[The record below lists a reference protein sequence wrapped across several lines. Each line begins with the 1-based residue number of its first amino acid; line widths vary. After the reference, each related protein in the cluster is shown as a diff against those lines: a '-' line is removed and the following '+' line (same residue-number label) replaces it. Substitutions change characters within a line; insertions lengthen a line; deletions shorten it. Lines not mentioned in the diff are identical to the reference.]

1 MLPEMPRAGSLP
13 TMTRTVYAGATIVD
27 GTGAAP
33 APADLAVEDG
43 LIVEIG
49 PGLDGDDRVDLA
61 GRAVLP
67 GLFDCHTHVAFSDAD
82 TMHYLQTPYS
92 YHYYEA
98 LHNLEATLRIGITTI
113 RDAGGADL
121 GIKQAVADGLIRG
134 PRMQISLGMISQTG
148 GHGDGW
154 MPSGDRLYDY
164 PEPGVPKTIVDGPD
178 EMRRT
183 VRELVRMGADVIKV
197 AVSGGVLS
205 PRDKPTHAH
214 FRPAELDVLVEEATA
229 AGIWVM
235 AHAQATP
242 GIKNAIRAG
251 IRSIDHGIYLD
262 DEAIEMMLSHGT
274 WLVPTLV
281 APQGVIDAAD
291 AGASIPEAA
300 VKKAREVIDIHRG
313 SFARAVD
320 AGVKVAMGT
329 DSGVTPHGLNL
340 RELGLMVDGG
350 MSPMQAIVAATRS
363 AAELMSLETELGT
376 LEPGKRADFV
386 VVDGDPLDVATLAE
400 RIVSVSMD
408 GRTVSGSMLEVDHQ
422 ER

>member
-1 MLPEMPRAGSLP
+1 VA
-13 TMTRTVYAGATIVD
+13 D
-27 GTGAAP
+27 GTGADATE
-33 APADLAVEDG
+33 ADVVVEDG
-43 LIVEIG
+43 RIVEIG
-49 PGLDGDDRVDLA
+49 PGLDGDERIDVSGKAL
-61 GRAVLP
+61 LP
-67 GLFDCHTHVAFSDAD
+67 GLFDCHTHVSFSHID
-82 TMHYLQTPYS
+82 TMRRLQTPFS
-92 YHYYEA
+92 YRFYEA

-121 GIKQAVADGLIRG
+121 GIKQAVEDGLIKG

-154 MPSGDRLYDY
+154 MPSGINLRL
-164 PEPGVPKTIVDGPD
+164 ESHPGVPSTLVDGPD
-178 EMRRT
+178 EMRVK

-214 FRPAELDVLVEEATA
+214 FRLDELKVLVEEASA

-262 DEAIEMMLSHGT
+262 DEAIEMMLARGT

-281 APQGVIDAAD
+281 APLGVIDAAA
-291 AGASIPEAA
+291 AGAAIPEAS
-300 VKKAREVIDIHRG
+300 VRKAHEVAEIHRQ
-313 SFARAVD
+313 SFAKAVD

-329 DSGVTPHGLNL
+329 DSGVTPHGNNL
-340 RELGLMVDGG
+340 RELQLMVEGG
-350 MSPMQAIVAATRS
+350 MTPMQAIVATTRS
-363 AAELMSLETELGT
+363 AAELMGLEGELGT
-376 LEPGKRADFV
+376 LEPGKRADLV
-386 VVDGDPLDVATLAE
+386 VVDGDPLDVATLAD
-400 RIVSVSMD
+400 RIEAVYQD
-408 GRTVSGSMLEVDHQ
+408 GIQVV
-422 ER
+422 

>member
-1 MLPEMPRAGSLP
+1 
-13 TMTRTVYAGATIVD
+13 MTRTLFSGGRVLD

-33 APADLAVEDG
+33 ANADVVVEDG
-43 LIVEIG
+43 RIVEVG
-49 PGLDGDDRVDLA
+49 PGLDGDEGVDVTGKAL
-61 GRAVLP
+61 LP
-67 GLFDCHTHVAFSDAD
+67 GLFDCHTHVTFSHID
-82 TMHYLQTPYS
+82 TMRRLQTPFS
-92 YHYYEA
+92 YRFYEA
-98 LHNLEATLRIGITTI
+98 LHNLEATLRIGITTV

-121 GIKQAVADGLIRG
+121 GIKQAVEDGLIRG

-154 MPSGDRLYDY
+154 MPSGINLRLDSY
-164 PEPGVPKTIVDGPD
+164 PGVPSTLVDGAD
-178 EMRRT
+178 EMRVK

-214 FRPAELDVLVEEATA
+214 FRLEELKVLVEEASA

-262 DEAIEMMLSHGT
+262 DEAIEMMLARGT

-281 APQGVIDAAD
+281 APLGVIDAAA
-291 AGASIPEAA
+291 AGAAIPEAS
-300 VKKAREVIDIHRG
+300 VRKAHEVAEIHRA
-313 SFARAVD
+313 SFAKAVE

-329 DSGVTPHGLNL
+329 DSGVTPHGNNL
-340 RELGLMVDGG
+340 RELELMVEGG
-350 MSPMQAIVAATRS
+350 MTPMQAIVATTRT
-363 AAELMSLETELGT
+363 AAELMGLEDELGT
-376 LEPGKRADFV
+376 LEPGKRADLV
-386 VVDGDPLDVATLAE
+386 VVDGDPLEISGLRD
-400 RIVSVSMD
+400 RIEAVYQD
-408 GRTVSGSMLEVDHQ
+408 GTQVV
-422 ER
+422 